1 MSMLS
6 MGLLFGAVTL
16 LFMFSGAPIAFAL
29 GSVAVLFMALFM
41 PASALNTVTQNVYEE
56 MASITLLSIPLFI
69 LKGAAIG
76 RSRAGQDLYAAM
88 HVWMGRI
95 PGGLGIAN
103 VFACAL
109 FAAMAGS
116 SPATCSAIGSAGIP
130 EMRKRGYSPGFAAGI
145 IAAGGTLGILLPP
158 SITMI
163 LYAVAAEQSL
173 GRLFLAGIVPGLL
186 LVALFAIYAVVR
198 YRKEH
203 RWAQAEFLRTGAASA
218 LLTDETFSNRQKFE
232 MLPRVI
238 PFVLLLVGV
247 MVALYGGF
255 ATPSET
261 AGLGALLAL
270 LLIAVIYG
278 VWRPRDV
285 APILKATL
293 RESTMLMMIIGMSLL
308 FSYVMSFLHI
318 SQSTAEWVVGMH
330 LSKWILLATILVM
343 VILLGFFLPPV
354 SIILMTAPIILPP
367 LKAAGFD
374 LIWFGV
380 LMTIVMETGLIHPPV
395 GLNIFVIKNI
405 APDIPLSDIIWGV
418 LPFVALMLLAVLMIC
433 VVPGIATALPDA
445 VMGAVAAKP

>member
-1 MSMLS
+1 MTMLTL
-6 MGLLFGAVTL
+6 GLLFTVVTL
-16 LFMFSGAPIAFAL
+16 LVMFSGAPIAFAL
-29 GSVAVLFMALFM
+29 GSVAVLFMYLFM
-41 PASALNTVTQNVYEE
+41 PASALDTVTQNVYEE

-173 GRLFLAGIVPGLL
+173 GRLFLAGIGPGLL
-186 LVALFAIYAVVR
+186 LVALFATYAAMR
-198 YRKEH
+198 YRKEY
-203 RWAQAEFLRTGAASA
+203 AAAKLVYENGGADSPLLRHEHFTQ
-218 LLTDETFSNRQKFE
+218 RQKFE

-238 PFVLLLVGV
+238 PFVVLLIGV

-270 LLIAVIYG
+270 VLIAIVYG
-278 VWRPRDV
+278 VWRPHDV
-285 APILKATL
+285 SPILAATL
-293 RESTMLMMIIGMSLL
+293 KESTMLMFIIGMSLL
-308 FSYVMSFLHI
+308 FSYVMSYLHI
-318 SQSTAEWVVGMH
+318 SQATAQWIVEAQLSRWV
-330 LSKWILLATILVM
+330 LLAAILLLVI
-343 VILLGFFLPPV
+343 VLGFFLPPV

-405 APDIPLSDIIWGV
+405 APDISLSDIIWGV
-418 LPFVALMLLAVLMIC
+418 VPFVGLMFLAVVLIC
-433 VVPGIATALPDA
+433 VFPGIATALPDA
-445 VMGAVAAKP
+445 VMGVAATR